1 MDVLWMALYLVF
13 ILSVLVFVHEGGHF
27 LVARAFKVRVTEF
40 MVGFPGPNLHVTWHG
55 TKFGITCVPLGGYAR
70 VCGMEPGEESPHLR
84 RLMAL
89 AYERGALTVADAA
102 AELQISEE
110 EARDGLDE
118 LYEWGTLEPPAG
130 RDKDETFRTP
140 ERDGQ
145 AIGQPCPIADIE
157 AFYTAERAQQYR
169 MLPFWKRIC
178 IVLAGPAMNLLFA
191 VIAFIVIYS
200 VLGVDYTDASGVAQH
215 LVVDPL
221 RAVHA
226 GFTYIGMVFTAIV
239 GLFNPATAADTISG
253 STSVLG
259 TAVLSKTA
267 ADAGLVNFL
276 FFMAGI
282 SVSLGLMNMLP
293 IPPLDG
299 GRFVVEIY
307 QAIRRKSITR
317 TALSALSVAGMA
329 LFLGFFVLMLNQDI
343 QRFVFGNWS

>member
-40 MVGFPGPNLHVTWHG
+40 MLGFPGPNLHVTWHG

-140 ERDGQ
+140 EARRTGNRPAVSDCRYRGVLYRRARAAVPDAAVLEAHLHRAGRPGHEPAVRGHRIHRDLQ
-145 AIGQPCPIADIE
+145 
-157 AFYTAERAQQYR
+157 RAGCG
-169 MLPFWKRIC
+169 LHGC
-178 IVLAGPAMNLLFA
+178 IRGGA
-191 VIAFIVIYS
+191 
-200 VLGVDYTDASGVAQH
+200 ASG
-215 LVVDPL
+215 
-221 RAVHA
+221 
-226 GFTYIGMVFTAIV
+226 G
-239 GLFNPATAADTISG
+239 
-253 STSVLG
+253 
-259 TAVLSKTA
+259 
-267 ADAGLVNFL
+267 
-276 FFMAGI
+276 
-282 SVSLGLMNMLP
+282 
-293 IPPLDG
+293 
-299 GRFVVEIY
+299 
-307 QAIRRKSITR
+307 
-317 TALSALSVAGMA
+317 
-329 LFLGFFVLMLNQDI
+329 
-343 QRFVFGNWS
+343 